1 MTHEQIGYNSSD
13 ILQLERKV
21 QVLEQWLKELSEA
34 VNRHH
39 NILSIS
45 TTPYPTK
52 TPTPPNFEND
62 EFAQSLLCRTTLYTN
77 FVSKQTANVQFLP
90 KQVEKWSTHQFMVEV
105 LLALQKQIS

>member
-39 NILSIS
+39 NILSMS
-45 TTPYPTK
+45 SSK
-52 TPTPPNFEND
+52 TPDFEND

-77 FVSKQTANVQFLP
+77 FVSKQTANVQFLHE
-90 KQVEKWSTHQFMVEV
+90 QVEKWSTHQFMVEV